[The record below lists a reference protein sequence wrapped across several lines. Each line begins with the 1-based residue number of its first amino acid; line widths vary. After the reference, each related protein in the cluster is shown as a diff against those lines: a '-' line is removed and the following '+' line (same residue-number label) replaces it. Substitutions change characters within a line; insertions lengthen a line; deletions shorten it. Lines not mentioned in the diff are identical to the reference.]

1 MLKDNPF
8 RDTPEYR
15 AKLQMTPEP
24 LRSQLIYGDF
34 SVGQVDRAFQVIPT
48 AWIKAAQARWKS
60 TPPPGVP
67 MCAMGVDVAQ
77 GGEDCNVM
85 AVRYDGWFAPLIEI
99 EGEMTPLGTDIA
111 GWIVSKRRDNAK
123 VVVDCGGGY
132 GSVPYTTLK
141 DNDIDVVAYKG
152 SQKSVRKTQG
162 NVLGFANL
170 RSEIYWRFREALD
183 PAQPGGS
190 EIMLPPDQG
199 LVADLTAPEYKVTS
213 GRIQI
218 TTKED
223 LVKKL
228 GRSTDRG
235 DAVVMC
241 YSQGPHAVTDAI
253 NWGRDA
259 LVSNMTRTPRVLL
272 G

>member
-85 AVRYDGWFAPLIEI
+85 AVRTAL
-99 EGEMTPLGTDIA
+99 
-111 GWIVSKRRDNAK
+111 RN
-123 VVVDCGGGY
+123 
-132 GSVPYTTLK
+132 
-141 DNDIDVVAYKG
+141 IDTHRAHRHQIG
-152 SQKSVRKTQG
+152 RHTSELQSQS
-162 NVLGFANL
+162 NL
-170 RSEIYWRFREALD
+170 VCR
-183 PAQPGGS
+183 
-190 EIMLPPDQG
+190 
-199 LVADLTAPEYKVTS
+199 
-213 GRIQI
+213 
-218 TTKED
+218 
-223 LVKKL
+223 
-228 GRSTDRG
+228 
-235 DAVVMC
+235 
-241 YSQGPHAVTDAI
+241 
-253 NWGRDA
+253 
-259 LVSNMTRTPRVLL
+259 LL
-272 G
+272 LE